1 MMVDKTGRPVIACK
15 TFIKIKFLDVTNAP
29 DLTLTTA
36 NYDLAPPFIDPCSTV
51 IKALF
56 RLGRSESVLEKRTQQ
71 ALNAHAMLENYDLS
85 GDPETAIETL
95 VD

>member
-1 MMVDKTGRPVIACK
+1 
-15 TFIKIKFLDVTNAP
+15 
-29 DLTLTTA
+29 
-36 NYDLAPPFIDPCSTV
+36 V